1 MMISLLSVVL
11 LLFGGTSHGDLDLRI
26 LALTNQII
34 ADPEN
39 VELRVKRG
47 DLYIQ
52 HEEFDNAKID
62 FIYCLRHGFHNTRV
76 YSGLSKAYLH
86 NGVIDS
92 ALYYIDKVVEK
103 EPDNLSALETKASAF
118 ISAGKSCEAVSI
130 YQLIIDKAQTQSP
143 QLFIQ
148 ASAASKNCDSNDNDE
163 VAIEILKSGILI
175 LPENKL
181 LQNQLVSLLRHNKKF
196 DEAIIIQSSIIESAG
211 FKARH
216 YLDRAAI
223 YVELNAT
230 QLATADLESA
240 LQHIALMPAHRRDV
254 PAMQILNDEIQGL
267 LNELKAKG

>member
-11 LLFGGTSHGDLDLRI
+11 LLLGGTSHGDLDLRI

-62 FIYCLRHGFHNTRV
+62 FVYCLRHGFHNTRV
-76 YSGLSKAYLH
+76 YSGLSEVYLH
-86 NGVIDS
+86 NGIIDS

-103 EPDNLSALETKASAF
+103 EPNNLSALEIKASAF
-118 ISAGKSCEAVSI
+118 IRAGNPCEAAPI

-148 ASAASKNCDSNDNDE
+148 ASAASKNCDSNDKDE
-163 VAIEILKSGILI
+163 VAIEILKSGILV

-181 LQNQLVSLLRHNKKF
+181 LQNQLVSLLRHNRKF
-196 DEAIIIQSSIIESAG
+196 EEAIVIQSSIIESAG

-216 YLDRAAI
+216 YMDRAAI

-240 LQHIALMPAHRRDV
+240 LQQMELLPKHRSDV
-254 PAMQILNDEIQGL
+254 PAMLELKDEIQTL
-267 LNELKAKG
+267 LNELKGKG